1 MLSVEGAFKSNNCLF
16 YISTI
21 TKTLLNDL
29 KYGVKSTAVEKIQEL
44 LLVCI
49 SSTGWKI
56 TDSVNSQL
64 IPSTGSMSSRT
75 NSCILKLEKGK
86 NEI

>member
-1 MLSVEGAFKSNNCLF
+1 MLSVEGTSKSNNCFF
-16 YISTI
+16 YISTVL
-21 TKTLLNDL
+21 KTLLNDL
-29 KYGVKSTAVEKIQEL
+29 KYGVKQTAVEKIQEF

-64 IPSTGSMSSRT
+64 VPSMCSMSNKPIVSF
-75 NSCILKLEKGK
+75 
-86 NEI
+86 

>member
-1 MLSVEGAFKSNNCLF
+1 MLSVEGAFKSNNCFF

-29 KYGVKSTAVEKIQEL
+29 KCGVKSTAVEKTQEL

-64 IPSTGSMSSRT
+64 IPSMGSMSNKT
-75 NSCILKLEKGK
+75 NSFILKLKK
-86 NEI
+86 VK